1 MSTEKVRYDSES
13 DLLSVYK
20 PDSKIKREV
29 DVGDMVIQFNRENK
43 VVGFEMLNA
52 SDFLILQDES
62 IDKREFLKS
71 IKSADMSIQ
80 YTENAIQIV
89 AWIQS
94 NTSET
99 SAMISS
105 QGPSVTA

>member
-1 MSTEKVRYDSES
+1 MGNEKVRYDSEA

-20 PDSKIKREV
+20 PSSKVKREV
-29 DVGDMVIQFNRENK
+29 DVGDMVIQFNREDK

-52 SDFLILQDES
+52 SDFLILQDDS

-71 IKSADMSIQ
+71 IGSADMSVQ

-94 NTSET
+94 SISET
-99 SAMISS
+99 SAMVSS